1 MNRQF
6 LRAGFL
12 TTLLVAA
19 SALVCA
25 CGGSAHGL
33 TKQQAVTMATSR
45 AQELSSTPVSFVS
58 AASGQLGNLETG
70 SSDPDHQ
77 VRAVTFDGTFTPP
90 SCGPSGPAPSSCPSP
105 NGSLRVFLDYTS
117 GAFVMAEEPAPGS

>member
-1 MNRQF
+1 
-6 LRAGFL
+6 
-12 TTLLVAA
+12 
-19 SALVCA
+19 
-25 CGGSAHGL
+25 
-33 TKQQAVTMATSR
+33 MATSR

-70 SSDPDHQ
+70 SSDPNHQ
-77 VRAVTFDGTFTPP
+77 VWAVTFDGTFTSP

-105 NGSLRVFLDYTS
+105 NGSLRVFLDYAS